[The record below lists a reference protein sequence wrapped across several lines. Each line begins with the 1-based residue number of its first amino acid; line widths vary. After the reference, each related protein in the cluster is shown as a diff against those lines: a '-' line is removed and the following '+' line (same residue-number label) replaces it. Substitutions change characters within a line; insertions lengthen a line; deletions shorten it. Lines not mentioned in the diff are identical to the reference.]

1 MYACIYKKRFPFH
14 TRTSQKATKLNEYLD
29 SSLSLH
35 TFATLFINMKY
46 LHFIIIL
53 IIFLVAN
60 KIYTGQVLETN
71 TQPEQTVCIYQQEDT
86 ATHKQQDCR
95 FLSSALTHIYKEARI
110 DFNTSFHAFR
120 TQWLQNQQRFVESIA
135 QHMKKCII
143 NQASY
148 KHQLAISQYILF
160 NNSHFFSSGKPCS
173 EYYIYAMRRIL
184 I

>member
-14 TRTSQKATKLNEYLD
+14 TRTSQKATKLNKYLD

-95 FLSSALTHIYKEARI
+95 FLSSASTHIYKEARI

-120 TQWLQNQQRFVESIA
+120 TQWLQNQQRFVIVKKIA
-135 QHMKKCII
+135 ASFCIVCKL
-143 NQASY
+143 QSY
-148 KHQLAISQYILF
+148 HLANL
-160 NNSHFFSSGKPCS
+160 FSSLLLYKTG
-173 EYYIYAMRRIL
+173 
-184 I
+184 